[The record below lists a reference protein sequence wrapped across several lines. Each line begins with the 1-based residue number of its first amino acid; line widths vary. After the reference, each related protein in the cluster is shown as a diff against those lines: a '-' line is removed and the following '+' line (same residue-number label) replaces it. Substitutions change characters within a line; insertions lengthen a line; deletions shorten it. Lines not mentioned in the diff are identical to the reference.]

1 MLGRLSALGQI
12 GGKSKNKVGE
22 MLWLDE
28 PVKGVNC
35 SKRRTCANVI
45 KVAERASSSRREI
58 VKGKDLTPTFFSRHR
73 RPSACP
79 GPRLRLT
86 DPRVGG
92 QLEKVQFLFCRLK
105 GRITDHVTCSKIDE
119 GLPLRVN

>member
-1 MLGRLSALGQI
+1 MLGRVSALGQI
-12 GGKSKNKVGE
+12 EGKS
-22 MLWLDE
+22 
-28 PVKGVNC
+28 
-35 SKRRTCANVI
+35 RTKPAKCGGSMSRQGRQLLEAPHPRKIVI

-58 VKGKDLTPTFFSRHR
+58 VKGKDLTPTFFRG
-73 RPSACP
+73 AP
-79 GPRLRLT
+79 GAAYRLT

-92 QLEKVQFLFCRLK
+92 QLEEVQFLFCRLK